1 MHDATQIRPA
11 AAGPAIDPDRIEPG
25 WSPPVDRLAL
35 SWDEVAASWLAVCGL
50 LAILGVAAIIGR
62 EPVGE
67 PVYLTAGPPG
77 IGLHGAG
84 LHGVGPAA
92 GAEDCRTPTV
102 QGTAPFILAPRP
114 QGHA

>member
-11 AAGPAIDPDRIEPG
+11 AATGPAIDPERIEPG

-35 SWDEVAASWLAVCGL
+35 SWDEVAAGWLAACGL

-67 PVYLTAGPPG
+67 PVYLSAGLPG
-77 IGLHGAG
+77 IGLT
-84 LHGVGPAA
+84 A
-92 GAEDCRTPTV
+92 GAEDCRASTV
-102 QGTAPFILAPRP
+102 QGTAPFVLAPRP